1 MVDDVLR
8 PNFEARTESADLA
21 HPEFAPPVLAA
32 PEFQPTMGCEGTD
45 GLTAHKPSTLFIACG
60 ALGHELVELKR
71 MTGWTSMAI
80 QCLPAHWHNTPDKI
94 APAVRRK
101 IRAARDTYQRIMVL
115 YGDCGTGGMLDAV
128 LEEEGVERIPG
139 PHCYQ
144 FFMGTEPFSER
155 ADREPGC
162 FFLTDYLVRHF
173 DRLILKGLGLDRF
186 PQLLGDYFGN
196 YTTLIYLAQTD
207 DVRLTIKA
215 QKAAQRLGLAFERR
229 FTGYGELGDFVAG
242 ASGFSGPVSD
252 GSETVTAAE

>member
-8 PNFEARTESADLA
+8 PNFEARTASSDSAFD
-21 HPEFAPPVLAA
+21 PA
-32 PEFQPTMGCEGTD
+32 PETD
-45 GLTAHKPSTLFIACG
+45 FETDFESTETLTAYRPSTLFIACG

-101 IRAARDTYQRIMVL
+101 IRAARDKYERIMVL
-115 YGDCGTGGMLDAV
+115 YGDCGTGGLLDAV
-128 LEEEGVERIPG
+128 LEDEGVERIPG

-207 DVRLTIKA
+207 DARLTAKA
-215 QKAAQRLGLAFERR
+215 QAAAQRLGLAFERQ
-229 FTGYGELGDFVAG
+229 FTGYGELGDFVADAAG
-242 ASGFSGPVSD
+242 AAAPIPEAVIP
-252 GSETVTAAE
+252 EAVITEAVTAAE